1 MDLFCPIATRLEEK
15 EAESK
20 GEYNKLHSRYTE
32 LLRSHCDLME
42 RVKILIGCDGVGET
56 SSGPSSIQASAALR
70 NFLAKK
76 SEMDERLESET
87 RNADGR
93 VDRVLDLASPLNPKV
108 WLDTELSLEDASII
122 EDVDD
127 IPRDK
132 EPSSLGKSPHT
143 AHLSSS
149 NHSLLLLRIL
159 MITGARPTISTGA
172 GKAFLSLLIPSV
184 FGLVFIIN

>member
-42 RVKILIGCDGVGET
+42 RVKILIGSDSLVGVDS

-76 SEMDERLESET
+76 NEMDERLESET
-87 RNADGR
+87 MNADARGQR
-93 VDRVLDLASPLNPKV
+93 VGDLTSPVNPKV

-122 EDVDD
+122 EDVED

-132 EPSSLGKSPHT
+132 EPSSLGKPFFLFISPGFW
-143 AHLSSS
+143 L
-149 NHSLLLLRIL
+149 
-159 MITGARPTISTGA
+159 ARCRYDRS
-172 GKAFLSLLIPSV
+172 
-184 FGLVFIIN
+184 

>member
-1 MDLFCPIATRLEEK
+1 MDLFCPTATRLEEK

-42 RVKILIGCDGVGET
+42 RVKILIGSDGVGET

-87 RNADGR
+87 RDPHVRGQR
-93 VDRVLDLASPLNPKV
+93 VPDVTSPVNPKV

-122 EDVDD
+122 EDVED

-132 EPSSLGKSPHT
+132 EPSSLGKSFF
-143 AHLSSS
+143 
-149 NHSLLLLRIL
+149 IL
-159 MITGARPTISTGA
+159 PSC
-172 GKAFLSLLIPSV
+172 IPR
-184 FGLVFIIN
+184 